1 MTSSDANDASA
12 SDRGTATA
20 LAGPATYELDQETS
34 AVTFTHKTIWGLAT
48 VRGAFSDL
56 SGTAEIKADG
66 SAHGRLEIGAA
77 SLNTKNRKRDEH
89 LRSADF
95 FHAAAHPKIIV
106 DVTQAA
112 TSDGSNVQA
121 SGTLT
126 VAGRSRPLTLTAKI
140 AEATSQSVTLDGR
153 RRVRSRRLWHDLES
167 ARHGHGHRAYPCR
180 REVRQVGCGLAQV
193 AGTSPKEPHEAPGHR
208 RQHPAQSGG

>member
-1 MTSSDANDASA
+1 MTSSDASGASA
-12 SDRGTATA
+12 ASATPAA
-20 LAGPATYELDQETS
+20 LAGPATYQLDQETS
-34 AVTFTHKTIWGLAT
+34 AVTFTHKAMWGLAS
-48 VRGAFSDL
+48 VRGGFTDL
-56 SGTAEIKADG
+56 SGTAEIKSDG
-66 SAHGRLEIGAA
+66 SAHGRLEIGTA

-140 AEATSQSVTLDGR
+140 AEASGQSVTLTADAEIDRADFGMTWNQLGTIKGTAQIHVIAR
-153 RRVRSRRLWHDLES
+153 FVKS
-167 ARHGHGHRAYPCR
+167 AGA
-180 REVRQVGCGLAQV
+180 
-193 AGTSPKEPHEAPGHR
+193 
-208 RQHPAQSGG
+208 

>member
-1 MTSSDANDASA
+1 MTSSDPSEASA
-12 SDRGTATA
+12 AGRGTATE
-20 LAGPATYELDQETS
+20 LTGPATYQLDQETS
-34 AVTFTHKTIWGLAT
+34 AVTFTHKTIWGLVT
-48 VRGAFSDL
+48 VRGGFTDL

-106 DVTQAA
+106 DVAQAA

-140 AEATSQSVTLDGR
+140 AEATGQSVTLTADAEFDRADYGMTWNQLGMVTGTAHIHVIAR
-153 RRVRSRRLWHDLES
+153 FVKS
-167 ARHGHGHRAYPCR
+167 AA
-180 REVRQVGCGLAQV
+180 A
-193 AGTSPKEPHEAPGHR
+193 
-208 RQHPAQSGG
+208 